1 MIVHITKFG
10 TKISHFGKIPGQNK
24 MRVLEFSCMFD
35 IASIHEA
42 GLISSMSWLVHKLK
56 ELAR

>member
-1 MIVHITKFG
+1 
-10 TKISHFGKIPGQNK
+10 